1 MFQIWKAKECLKLFP
16 DGRNVK
22 VEADVIDAFTVKLP
36 KLGVTLLP
44 MQFRQIKDPMEII
57 KKTITSRTGA
67 YLQVDELI
75 EIAKLLGL
83 NSQDDVSAVEEAI
96 AREAA
101 VAGDLQL
108 AFDLCLSLAKK
119 GHGPIWDLCAAIA
132 RGPALENMD
141 INSRK
146 QLLGFALSHCDEESI
161 GELLHAWKDLDTQGQ
176 CETLMMSTGTNPPN
190 FLIQGS
196 SVISL
201 PVHSIQDIINLRDC
215 SKLVEGVDNVDQEDH
230 FNDIKNMLSVV
241 AKNLP
246 LENGTDWES
255 LLRENG
261 KILSFAALQLPWLL
275 ELSRKTEYGKKYIPG

>member
-1 MFQIWKAKECLKLFP
+1 MCLASYSLRESFSSSVYGVVLKYGFKQEVIWFTCGRIRRLGCLLLDVFLQFVSKAKECLKLFP

-36 KLGVTLLP
+36 ELGVTLLP

-96 AREAA
+96 ARKVV

-119 GHGPIWDLCAAIA
+119 GHGPIWDLCVVIA
-132 RGPALENMD
+132 RGPTLENMD
-141 INSRK
+141 INSQK
-146 QLLGFALSHCDEESI
+146 QLLGFALNHCDEESI
-161 GELLHAWKDLDTQGQ
+161 GERLHAWKDLDTQG
-176 CETLMMSTGTNPPN
+176 
-190 FLIQGS
+190 
-196 SVISL
+196 
-201 PVHSIQDIINLRDC
+201 
-215 SKLVEGVDNVDQEDH
+215 
-230 FNDIKNMLSVV
+230 
-241 AKNLP
+241 
-246 LENGTDWES
+246 
-255 LLRENG
+255 
-261 KILSFAALQLPWLL
+261 
-275 ELSRKTEYGKKYIPG
+275 

>member
-1 MFQIWKAKECLKLFP
+1 M
-16 DGRNVK
+16 
-22 VEADVIDAFTVKLP
+22 
-36 KLGVTLLP
+36 P

-96 AREAA
+96 ARKAV

-119 GHGPIWDLCAAIA
+119 GHGPIWDLCVVIA
-132 RGPALENMD
+132 RGPTLENMD
-141 INSRK
+141 INSQK
-146 QLLGFALSHCDEESI
+146 QLLGFALNHCDEESI

-176 CETLMMSTGTNPPN
+176 WETLMMSIGANPPN
-190 FLIQGS
+190 FSIQGS

-201 PVHSIQDIINLRDC
+201 PVRSIHDIVSLKDC
-215 SKLVEGVDNVDQEDH
+215 SKLDESGGQHTLHVLIRRG
-230 FNDIKNMLSVV
+230 IKHEEV
-241 AKNLP
+241 
-246 LENGTDWES
+246 
-255 LLRENG
+255 RG
-261 KILSFAALQLPWLL
+261 KISEYKPVEIFSL
-275 ELSRKTEYGKKYIPG
+275 ERSISNQSSRMSIH

>member
-1 MFQIWKAKECLKLFP
+1 
-16 DGRNVK
+16 
-22 VEADVIDAFTVKLP
+22 
-36 KLGVTLLP
+36 
-44 MQFRQIKDPMEII
+44 MQFREIKDPMEII

-101 VAGDLQL
+101 VVGDLQL
-108 AFDLCLSLAKK
+108 TFDLCLSLAKK

-132 RGPALENMD
+132 RGPTFENID
-141 INSRK
+141 INPRK

-176 CETLMMSTGTNPPN
+176 CETLMMLTGTNPPN
-190 FLIQGS
+190 FSIQVS

-201 PVHSIQDIINLRDC
+201 PVHNIQDIVNLRDC
-215 SKLVEGVDNVDQEDH
+215 SILVEGVDNVDQENH
-230 FNDIKNMLSVV
+230 FNDIKKKPCFLLLLKIHPWKMGLIE
-241 AKNLP
+241 NL
-246 LENGTDWES
+246 
-255 LLRENG
+255 
-261 KILSFAALQLPWLL
+261 F
-275 ELSRKTEYGKKYIPG
+275 